1 MCNTDSGFA
10 LLTRESLVCHELD
23 DAWRVTSFPNGH
35 QSTCVLV
42 DALKLLANAKCCLFA
57 ERPLPPAVFEVQCE
71 LALGS
76 DKATKFGP
84 GMAILWSNRTLR
96 VNLRADGRF
105 GVDDGCSSVY
115 GGTILRNDWNH
126 VAIRIENQKVVVA
139 NSVDGESWST
149 LRVFPRNHFLDAP
162 IAVRLGKMGHHGQC
176 NGALE
181 SGSLGVSQFKGL
193 RVFGYPQTLGWF
205 LTPPESQRLKG
216 PHWHR
221 APPLPEP
228 IAHDS

>member
-23 DAWRVTSFPNGH
+23 DAWQVTSFPNGH
-35 QSTCVLV
+35 QSTCVLE

-126 VAIRIENQKVVVA
+126 VAIRIENQ
-139 NSVDGESWST
+139 N
-149 LRVFPRNHFLDAP
+149 R
-162 IAVRLGKMGHHGQC
+162 
-176 NGALE
+176 LE
-181 SGSLGVSQFKGL
+181 SFFPHGIGTGSAESFASLPSFTTFPGLVLLHLVAYQRFDMRHSRGV
-193 RVFGYPQTLGWF
+193 PQRQG
-205 LTPPESQRLKG
+205 
-216 PHWHR
+216 
-221 APPLPEP
+221 
-228 IAHDS
+228 